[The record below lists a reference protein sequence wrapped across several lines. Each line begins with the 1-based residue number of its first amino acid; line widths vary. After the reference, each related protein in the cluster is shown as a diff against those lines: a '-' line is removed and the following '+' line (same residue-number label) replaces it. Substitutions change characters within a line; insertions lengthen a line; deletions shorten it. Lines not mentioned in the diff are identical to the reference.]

1 MRLRP
6 AGYGHGTHG
15 HPPLYEPP
23 ASPPACATR
32 YPVRNAATLG
42 FGLVL
47 AVLVVSA
54 VVLCGNLRLLIDHDA
69 WVAHT
74 HQVIAEVEALQATLT
89 DAETGVR
96 GYLLTDQELFL
107 EPYTSAVAAA
117 RGRLGR
123 LRELTADNPTQ
134 QDNIKELAA
143 QVDRQLDLLAETVR
157 SRRDRAAWAGDAQDG
172 DRLTRD
178 KAQMDGIRVTL
189 GRMRQEEDRLLAVRD
204 EQARSSALTAF
215 LSLAALVVL
224 SVAFLGLAYVL
235 VLSDRRLRERAA
247 ALVREER
254 EWLRV
259 VLMGIGDGV
268 VATDAQGRV
277 TLLNPVAERLTGWA
291 GPDAAGRP
299 VAEVFRIVNEQTRQ
313 PVENPA
319 ERCLR
324 EGVIVG
330 LANHTI
336 LIGRDGT
343 ERPIDDSGGPI
354 KSGGRVI
361 GAVLVFRD
369 ITERRQAEAER
380 REAERA
386 RERFLA
392 VLGHELR
399 HPLAPLA
406 NAVQI
411 LGLQGGDPSVVASV
425 RDMMARQ
432 VEQLT
437 RLVEELLDASR
448 VVQGKVQLRRERL
461 DLAAL
466 VRTTAEDR
474 RAQVESA
481 GLTLTL
487 DLAAGPV
494 WASGDAV
501 RLSQVVGNLL
511 HNAAKFTD
519 PGGRV
524 TVRLSVA
531 GGEAALAVEDTGVGI
546 APDALPR
553 LFEAFAQA
561 DAGAARGQGG
571 LGLGLA
577 VVKGM
582 AELHGGRVRAT
593 SEGPGRGATFTV
605 WLPLEPDSLRRL
617 VAG

>member
-1 MRLRP
+1 MRNVVAL
-6 AGYGHGTHG
+6 A
-15 HPPLYEPP
+15 
-23 ASPPACATR
+23 
-32 YPVRNAATLG
+32 

-47 AVLVVSA
+47 AVLLTTSALLFVS
-54 VVLCGNLRLLIDHDA
+54 LRLLIDHDA
-69 WVAHT
+69 WVTHT
-74 HQVIAEVEALQATLT
+74 HQVIAETEGVRSSLL
-89 DAETGVR
+89 DGETGVR
-96 GYLLTDQELFL
+96 GFLLTDREAFL
-107 EPYTSAVAAA
+107 EPYTAAVTAVPD
-117 RGRLGR
+117 RLNH
-123 LRELTADNPTQ
+123 LRALTTDNPTQ
-134 QDNIKELAA
+134 QDSIHELSG
-143 QVDRQLDLLAETVR
+143 QVDRQLDLLAQKVR
-157 SRRDRAAWAGDAQDG
+157 SRRAKSAWAEDPQDV
-172 DRLTRD
+172 DRLVRG
-178 KAQMDGIRVTL
+178 KANMDGIRETL
-189 GRMRQEEDRLLAVRD
+189 DRMGREEDRLLAVREAD
-204 EQARSSALTAF
+204 ARSGALTAF
-215 LSLAALVVL
+215 LALAALVVL
-224 SVAFLGLAYVL
+224 SVASLAAAYVL
-235 VLSDRRLRERAA
+235 VMRDRKRRHRAA
-247 ALVREER
+247 ELVRQER

-277 TLLNPVAERLTGWA
+277 TLLNPVAEKLTGWKEA
-291 GPDAAGRP
+291 EAAGRP
-299 VAEVFRIVNEQTRQ
+299 IAEVFNIVNEHTRR
-313 PVENPA
+313 PVENPV

-336 LIGRDGT
+336 LIARDRT

-354 KSGGRVI
+354 KSGGRVV

-461 DLAAL
+461 DLAVL

-474 RAQVESA
+474 RAQVEAA
-481 GLTLTL
+481 GLTLTV
-487 DLAAGPV
+487 DVAAGPA
-494 WASGDAV
+494 WMSGDSV

-511 HNAAKFTD
+511 HNAIKFTD
-519 PGGRV
+519 RGGRV
-524 TVRLSVA
+524 TVRLAVE
-531 GGEAALAVEDTGVGI
+531 GGEAALAVVDTGIGI
-546 APDALPR
+546 SPEAMPR
-553 LFEAFAQA
+553 LFEAFSQTE
-561 DAGAARGQGG
+561 AGAGRGQGG

-582 AELHGGRVRAT
+582 VELHGGRVRAA
-593 SEGPGRGATFTV
+593 SDGPGRGATFTL
-605 WLPLEPDSLRRL
+605 WLPLELDSLRRL
-617 VAG
+617 VVG